1 MVNGGGT
8 LRLEFSKNQL
18 KTNYISINVMWNQ
31 FVYIDSVIMYL
42 NEDLKEQTLLNYTC
56 DSMLKNYIN
65 DTSR

>member
-42 NEDLKEQTLLNYTC
+42 NEVLKDNK
-56 DSMLKNYIN
+56 S
-65 DTSR
+65 